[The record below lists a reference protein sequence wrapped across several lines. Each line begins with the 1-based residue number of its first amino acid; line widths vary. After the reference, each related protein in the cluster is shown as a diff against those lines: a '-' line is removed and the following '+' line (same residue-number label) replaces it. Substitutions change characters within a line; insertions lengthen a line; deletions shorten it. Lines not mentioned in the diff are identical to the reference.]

1 MPTQL
6 TQRQANARYRA
17 LLAKATPGQIEE
29 ATEWYPERAGAIVEE
44 IRENLGTSREVAAS
58 ILSAFSPNTSWSE
71 NVKRALAF
79 SRGDY
84 TPHMYATPEKLNQIL
99 TDAWDALPGAKTNN
113 FSRAMSGDD
122 NAVVIDIWMMR
133 AARMTREVPTARDYR
148 ILSAAVHKVASET
161 GLTPRTAQA
170 LIWIVKRGNAA

>member
-29 ATEWYPERAGAIVEE
+29 AAEWYPERAGAIVEE

-58 ILSAFSPNTSWSE
+58 ILSAYSPNTSWQE
-71 NVKRALAF
+71 NVKRALAY

-84 TPHMYATPEKLNQIL
+84 KPHLYATPEKLNQIL

-113 FSRAMSGDD
+113 FARAMSGDN